1 MERISSRLND
11 ISIVHKV
18 NGAQEILHQI
28 LLCNSLEKISIVLAP
43 GTPFIVVYFVK
54 YCFRSKGHVMKSNL
68 IEIFLAFAIPTA
80 NDHELQKVSKMN
92 LYKV

>member
-1 MERISSRLND
+1 
-11 ISIVHKV
+11 
-18 NGAQEILHQI
+18 
-28 LLCNSLEKISIVLAP
+28 
-43 GTPFIVVYFVK
+43 
-54 YCFRSKGHVMKSNL
+54 MKRNL